1 VKHRW
6 RTVKQ
11 RVAESECMTR
21 AADTGGHGWQGRG
34 IAPVSSLVWGMDN
47 DLAIQ
52 LARPMKHRL
61 MGSWPC
67 RTSRS
72 VWG

>member
-1 VKHRW
+1 
-6 RTVKQ
+6 
-11 RVAESECMTR
+11 
-21 AADTGGHGWQGRG
+21 
-34 IAPVSSLVWGMDN
+34 MDN